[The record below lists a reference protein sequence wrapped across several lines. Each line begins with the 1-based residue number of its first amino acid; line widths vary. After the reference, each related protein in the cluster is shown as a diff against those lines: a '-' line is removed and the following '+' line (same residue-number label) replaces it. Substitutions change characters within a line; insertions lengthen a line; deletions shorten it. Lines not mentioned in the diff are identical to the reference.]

1 MKYGEFTEESLKA
14 VVDDLRSGPIRT
26 NSRITICDKV
36 VTGLRAVVSKSGN
49 IALSACYNFNESRPM
64 TKLGEIGVT
73 ERDYEYMT
81 IDDARQLTK
90 IIHSLA
96 DKGISIEE
104 EIAKIRQKLLRDV
117 LEKGSD
123 WKPGD
128 LT

>member
-1 MKYGEFTEESLKA
+1 MKHGPFTEESLKA
-14 VVDDLRSGPIRT
+14 VVDDLNSWSINT

-36 VTGLRAVVSKSGN
+36 VTGLRAVVSKSGS

-117 LEKGSD
+117 LEKGSN